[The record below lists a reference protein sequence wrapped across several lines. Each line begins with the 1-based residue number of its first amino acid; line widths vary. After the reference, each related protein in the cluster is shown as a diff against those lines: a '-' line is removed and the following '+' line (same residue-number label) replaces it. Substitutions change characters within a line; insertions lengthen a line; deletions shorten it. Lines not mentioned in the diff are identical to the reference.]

1 MAVRSQ
7 IGDAELDALIL
18 RALGDVPQGISES
31 RLMRAL
37 PAALRPDPQSLRA
50 SLARLVARKQA
61 HAWPGRGRIHAVRPF
76 DEAMADRLV
85 ARLRGGPATASEIR
99 RALPAAARGRVPALL
114 RKLVGEGQV
123 FKHPRLGRRDPYGLQ
138 LAEAVPYVEAPLRRL
153 VAAVVRKG
161 FDAATVRAAVVRAAG
176 GRGLADKALG
186 DEDVILAAI
195 EALNPQARSGA
206 LVYVPHVRAAAAPRM
221 GDPGSFDACVL
232 ALAAQGRVQVQLH
245 PIPSQLAPAERE
257 AMVSDGTGGYYSAI
271 GLL

>member
-7 IGDAELDALIL
+7 IGDAELDAMIL
-18 RALGDVPQGISES
+18 RALGDAPQGISEN

-37 PAALRPDPQSLRA
+37 PAAFRPDPQSLGV
-50 SLARLVARKQA
+50 SLARLVTRNQV
-61 HAWPGRGRIHAVRPF
+61 HAWPGRGRVHAVRPF
-76 DEAMADRLV
+76 DEAMTDRLV

-99 RALPAAARGRVPALL
+99 RALPAVARGRVPALL

-123 FKHPRLGRRDPYGLQ
+123 FKHPRLGRRDLYGLQ
-138 LAEAVPYVEAPLRRL
+138 PAEAVSYVEAPLRRL

-176 GRGLADKALG
+176 GSRPAEKPAG
-186 DEDVILAAI
+186 DEEAILGAI
-195 EALNPQARSGA
+195 EALNPQARAGA
-206 LVYVPHVRAAAAPRM
+206 LVYVPHVRAAVAPRM

-232 ALAAQGRVQVQLH
+232 ALAAQGRVQVQVH
-245 PIPSQLAPAERE
+245 PIPSQLTPAERE
-257 AMVSDGTGGYYSAI
+257 AMVSDGAGGYYSAI